1 MMNNQNQNKN
11 QQNNQNKN
19 QQNNQNQDNQN
30 NTPFEN
36 TDVLPS
42 TGDTSESTTNAAPG
56 TSGSASTGNNST
68 SGSGSSGS
76 SSTAT
81 QSKPSG
87 STTQTTNKNNSKITP
102 FELER
107 INQKLAQA
115 KQFDSIQDA
124 LTTVLDDSE
133 GAGLGLVILI
143 LMLEKIGMSKENFQT
158 ITNDSETITRIT
170 LPLSEEIQN
179 EINTISEEFSNA
191 IQDLPQFPQNIEKLN
206 KLLDSDDSKIS
217 DIANQISNDVAL
229 TGELLKTVNSAAFSL
244 QTPCSSI
251 SDAVKMIGTRG
262 IKNMLYSIGSLNIF
276 AAQTKKNEDLWK
288 HSYQVA
294 FYSYNLAKNF
304 CKSDNS
310 VVEDSFVCGLLHD
323 MGKVIF
329 ETNCPEY
336 IENVKKICKDKIT
349 SLDLFEKI
357 ISGVNHG
364 EIGAKIA
371 EKWNFPESIIN
382 VIRFH
387 HSPGN
392 APEAAKTLTTIIY
405 IADLM
410 VHYHNS
416 DIQYSQIDNV
426 GLLNEMMKKIPEESM
441 SIQEYVKFE
450 KEYLQYVTYTNSDV
464 ADYYYIVVDFKTF
477 KDVTRPHVVLRNIK
491 TGEEIKTKIKHPQNI
506 AHSVLFVFSSS
517 VDGLLS

>member
-1 MMNNQNQNKN
+1 MSIDDDKRSGLNYAVELIMKNRFDSNVFDELVVNAKKANTKRIYFQEKNLDIFNLDDYNIGMKTFKNDTLNNIKYYLQKQKDAGLYVKLIL
-11 QQNNQNKN
+11 QI
-19 QQNNQNQDNQN
+19 QN
-30 NTPFEN
+30 NTIKIE
-36 TDVLPS
+36 V
-42 TGDTSESTTNAAPG
+42 
-56 TSGSASTGNNST
+56 
-68 SGSGSSGS
+68 
-76 SSTAT
+76 
-81 QSKPSG
+81 
-87 STTQTTNKNNSKITP
+87 KNNSKITP

-416 DIQYSQIDNV
+416 DIQYSQIDKNILKQFNITCESQFQQIAEKLKNV
-426 GLLNEMMKKIPEESM
+426 
-441 SIQEYVKFE
+441 FE
-450 KEYLQYVTYTNSDV
+450 NS
-464 ADYYYIVVDFKTF
+464 Y
-477 KDVTRPHVVLRNIK
+477 
-491 TGEEIKTKIKHPQNI
+491 
-506 AHSVLFVFSSS
+506 
-517 VDGLLS
+517 

>member
-1 MMNNQNQNKN
+1 MEKKVNIDNEKIKTAIRTGIPISIKTYTLPHDMEVYMGEILSLFLTELNQPHMIQYLTYSLNELVVNAKKANTKRIYFQEKNLDIFSLDDYNIGMKTFKNDTLNNIKYYLQKQKDAGLYVKLIL
-11 QQNNQNKN
+11 QI
-19 QQNNQNQDNQN
+19 QN
-30 NTPFEN
+30 NTIKIE
-36 TDVLPS
+36 V
-42 TGDTSESTTNAAPG
+42 
-56 TSGSASTGNNST
+56 
-68 SGSGSSGS
+68 
-76 SSTAT
+76 
-81 QSKPSG
+81 
-87 STTQTTNKNNSKITP
+87 KNNSKITP

-387 HSPGN
+387 HSLGN
-392 APEAAKTLTTIIY
+392 APEATKTLTTIIY

-416 DIQYSQIDNV
+416 DIQYSQIDKNILKQFNITCESQFQQIAEKLKNV
-426 GLLNEMMKKIPEESM
+426 
-441 SIQEYVKFE
+441 FE
-450 KEYLQYVTYTNSDV
+450 NS
-464 ADYYYIVVDFKTF
+464 Y
-477 KDVTRPHVVLRNIK
+477 
-491 TGEEIKTKIKHPQNI
+491 
-506 AHSVLFVFSSS
+506 
-517 VDGLLS
+517 

>member
-1 MMNNQNQNKN
+1 MNRKVDIDTEKVKTAIRTGIPISITTYTLPHDMEMYMGEILSLFLTELNQTHMIQYLTYSLNELVVNAKKANTKRIYFKEKNLNIFDLNDYNKGMKTFKN
-11 QQNNQNKN
+11 DTLNNINYYLKLQKDAGLYVRLILQVKN
-19 QQNNQNQDNQN
+19 NNIKI
-30 NTPFEN
+30 E
-36 TDVLPS
+36 VR
-42 TGDTSESTTNAAPG
+42 
-56 TSGSASTGNNST
+56 
-68 SGSGSSGS
+68 
-76 SSTAT
+76 
-81 QSKPSG
+81 
-87 STTQTTNKNNSKITP
+87 NNSKITP
-102 FELER
+102 FEKER
-107 INQKLAQA
+107 IQQKLEQAQ
-115 KQFDSIQDA
+115 QYESIQDA

-143 LMLEKIGMSKENFQT
+143 LMLEKIGMTKENFQT
-158 ITNDSETITRIT
+158 ITNDTETITKIT
-170 LPLSEEIQN
+170 LPLSEETQK
-179 EINTISEEFSNA
+179 EIDTISKEFSNA

-244 QTPCSSI
+244 QTPCSNI
-251 SDAVKMIGTRG
+251 ADAVKMIGTRG
-262 IKNMLYSIGSLNIF
+262 VKNMLYSIGSLNIF

-336 IENVKKICKDKIT
+336 LENVKKICKDKIT

-387 HSPGN
+387 HSPEN
-392 APEAAKTLTTIIY
+392 APEATKILAAIIY

-416 DIQYSQIDNV
+416 DIQYCQIDKNILEKFNITCENQFQQIADKLKTV
-426 GLLNEMMKKIPEESM
+426 FES
-441 SIQEYVKFE
+441 
-450 KEYLQYVTYTNSDV
+450 TY
-464 ADYYYIVVDFKTF
+464 
-477 KDVTRPHVVLRNIK
+477 
-491 TGEEIKTKIKHPQNI
+491 
-506 AHSVLFVFSSS
+506 
-517 VDGLLS
+517 

>member
-1 MMNNQNQNKN
+1 MEKKVNIDNEKIKTAIRTGIPISIKTYTLPHDMEVYMGEILSLFLTELNQPHMIQYLTYSLNELVVNAKKANTKRIYFQEKNLDIFSLDDYNIGMKTFKNDTLNNIKYYLQKQKDAGLYVKLIL
-11 QQNNQNKN
+11 QI
-19 QQNNQNQDNQN
+19 QN
-30 NTPFEN
+30 NTIKIE
-36 TDVLPS
+36 V
-42 TGDTSESTTNAAPG
+42 
-56 TSGSASTGNNST
+56 
-68 SGSGSSGS
+68 
-76 SSTAT
+76 
-81 QSKPSG
+81 
-87 STTQTTNKNNSKITP
+87 KNNSKITP

-170 LPLSEEIQN
+170 LPLSEETQK
-179 EINTISEEFSNA
+179 EIDTISEEFSNA

-336 IENVKKICKDKIT
+336 LENVKKICKDKIT

-416 DIQYSQIDNV
+416 DIQYSQIDKNILKQFNITCESQFQQIAEKLKNV
-426 GLLNEMMKKIPEESM
+426 
-441 SIQEYVKFE
+441 FE
-450 KEYLQYVTYTNSDV
+450 NS
-464 ADYYYIVVDFKTF
+464 Y
-477 KDVTRPHVVLRNIK
+477 
-491 TGEEIKTKIKHPQNI
+491 
-506 AHSVLFVFSSS
+506 
-517 VDGLLS
+517 

>member
-1 MMNNQNQNKN
+1 MLKLKLYFLSTLCYYVSMNRKVDIDTEKVRTAIRIGIPISITTYTLPHDMEIYMGEILTLFLTELNQTHMIQYLTYSLNELVVNAKKANTKRIYFQEKNLNIFDINDYNKGMKTFKN
-11 QQNNQNKN
+11 DTLNNINYYLKLQKDAGLYVRLKLQVKN
-19 QQNNQNQDNQN
+19 NNIII
-30 NTPFEN
+30 E
-36 TDVLPS
+36 VR
-42 TGDTSESTTNAAPG
+42 
-56 TSGSASTGNNST
+56 
-68 SGSGSSGS
+68 
-76 SSTAT
+76 
-81 QSKPSG
+81 
-87 STTQTTNKNNSKITP
+87 NNSKITP
-102 FELER
+102 FEKER
-107 INQKLAQA
+107 IQQQLEQAQ
-115 KQFDSIQDA
+115 QYDSIQDA
-124 LTTVLDDSE
+124 LTTVIDDSE

-143 LMLEKIGMSKENFQT
+143 LMLQKIGMTKENFQI
-158 ITNDSETITRIT
+158 ITNDTETITRIT
-170 LPLSEEIQN
+170 LPISEETQK

-191 IQDLPQFPQNIEKLN
+191 IQDLPQFPQNIERLN

-217 DIANQISNDVAL
+217 EIANQISNDVAL

-244 QTPCSSI
+244 HTPCSNI
-251 SDAVKMIGTRG
+251 TDAVKMIGTKG
-262 IKNMLYSIGSLNIF
+262 VKNMLYSIGSLNIF

-304 CKSDNS
+304 CKIDNS

-323 MGKVIF
+323 MGKIIF

-336 IENVKKICKDKIT
+336 IENVKKICKDKIA

-387 HSPGN
+387 HSPEN
-392 APEAAKTLTTIIY
+392 APESTKKLATIIY

-416 DIQYSQIDNV
+416 DIQYCQIDKNILGKFNITCENQFQQIADKLKTV
-426 GLLNEMMKKIPEESM
+426 FES
-441 SIQEYVKFE
+441 
-450 KEYLQYVTYTNSDV
+450 TY
-464 ADYYYIVVDFKTF
+464 
-477 KDVTRPHVVLRNIK
+477 
-491 TGEEIKTKIKHPQNI
+491 
-506 AHSVLFVFSSS
+506 
-517 VDGLLS
+517 

>member
-1 MMNNQNQNKN
+1 MNRKVDIDTEKVKTAIRTGIPISITTYTLPHDMEMYMGEILSLFLTELNQTHMIQYLTYSLNELVVNAKKANTKRIYFKEKN
-11 QQNNQNKN
+11 LNIFDLNDYNEGMKTFKNDTLNNINYYLKLQKDAGLYVRLILQVKN
-19 QQNNQNQDNQN
+19 NNIKI
-30 NTPFEN
+30 E
-36 TDVLPS
+36 VR
-42 TGDTSESTTNAAPG
+42 
-56 TSGSASTGNNST
+56 
-68 SGSGSSGS
+68 
-76 SSTAT
+76 
-81 QSKPSG
+81 
-87 STTQTTNKNNSKITP
+87 NNSKITP
-102 FELER
+102 FEKER
-107 INQKLAQA
+107 IQQKLEQAQ
-115 KQFDSIQDA
+115 QYESIQDA

-143 LMLEKIGMSKENFQT
+143 LMLEKIGMTKENFQT
-158 ITNDSETITRIT
+158 ITNETETITKIT
-170 LPLSEEIQN
+170 LPLSEETQK
-179 EINTISEEFSNA
+179 EIDTISKEFSNA

-336 IENVKKICKDKIT
+336 LENVKKICKDKIT

-387 HSPGN
+387 HSPEN
-392 APEAAKTLTTIIY
+392 APEATKILAAIIY

-416 DIQYSQIDNV
+416 DIQYCQIDKNI
-426 GLLNEMMKKIPEESM
+426 LKKFNITCENQFQQIADKLKTVFES
-441 SIQEYVKFE
+441 
-450 KEYLQYVTYTNSDV
+450 TY
-464 ADYYYIVVDFKTF
+464 
-477 KDVTRPHVVLRNIK
+477 
-491 TGEEIKTKIKHPQNI
+491 
-506 AHSVLFVFSSS
+506 
-517 VDGLLS
+517 

>member
-1 MMNNQNQNKN
+1 MEKNVNIDSEKIKTAIRTGIPISIKTYTLPHDMEVYMGEILSLFLTELNQPHMIQYLTYSLNELVVNAKKANTKRIYFQEKNLDIFNLDDYNIGMKTFKNDTLNNIKYYLQKQKDAGLYVKLIL
-11 QQNNQNKN
+11 QI
-19 QQNNQNQDNQN
+19 QN
-30 NTPFEN
+30 NTIKIE
-36 TDVLPS
+36 V
-42 TGDTSESTTNAAPG
+42 
-56 TSGSASTGNNST
+56 
-68 SGSGSSGS
+68 
-76 SSTAT
+76 
-81 QSKPSG
+81 
-87 STTQTTNKNNSKITP
+87 KNNSKITP

-170 LPLSEEIQN
+170 LPLSEETQK
-179 EINTISEEFSNA
+179 EIDTISKEFSNA

-229 TGELLKTVNSAAFSL
+229 TGELLKTVNSAAFAL

-416 DIQYSQIDNV
+416 DIQYSQIDKNI
-426 GLLNEMMKKIPEESM
+426 LKQFNITCESQFQQ
-441 SIQEYVKFE
+441 IADKLKTVFE
-450 KEYLQYVTYTNSDV
+450 STY
-464 ADYYYIVVDFKTF
+464 
-477 KDVTRPHVVLRNIK
+477 
-491 TGEEIKTKIKHPQNI
+491 
-506 AHSVLFVFSSS
+506 
-517 VDGLLS
+517 

>member
-1 MMNNQNQNKN
+1 MNRKVDIDTEKVKTAIRTGIPISITTYTLPHDMEMYMGEILSLFLTELNQTHMIQYLTYSLNELVVNAKKANTKRIYFKEKN
-11 QQNNQNKN
+11 LNIFDLNDYNRGMKTFKNDTLNNINYYLKLQKDAGLYVRLILQVKN
-19 QQNNQNQDNQN
+19 NNIII
-30 NTPFEN
+30 E
-36 TDVLPS
+36 VR
-42 TGDTSESTTNAAPG
+42 
-56 TSGSASTGNNST
+56 
-68 SGSGSSGS
+68 
-76 SSTAT
+76 
-81 QSKPSG
+81 
-87 STTQTTNKNNSKITP
+87 NNSKITP
-102 FELER
+102 FEKER
-107 INQKLAQA
+107 IQQKLEQAQ
-115 KQFDSIQDA
+115 QYESIQDA

-143 LMLEKIGMSKENFQT
+143 LMLEKIGMTKENFQA
-158 ITNDSETITRIT
+158 ITNDTETITRIT
-170 LPLSEEIQN
+170 LPLSEETQK
-179 EINTISEEFSNA
+179 EIDTISKEFSNA

-251 SDAVKMIGTRG
+251 PDAVKMIGTRG

-304 CKSDNS
+304 CKNDNS

-387 HSPGN
+387 HSPEN
-392 APEAAKTLTTIIY
+392 APEATKILAAIIY
-405 IADLM
+405 IANLM

-416 DIQYSQIDNV
+416 DIQYCQIDKNILEKFNITCENQFQQIADKLKTV
-426 GLLNEMMKKIPEESM
+426 FES
-441 SIQEYVKFE
+441 
-450 KEYLQYVTYTNSDV
+450 TY
-464 ADYYYIVVDFKTF
+464 
-477 KDVTRPHVVLRNIK
+477 
-491 TGEEIKTKIKHPQNI
+491 
-506 AHSVLFVFSSS
+506 
-517 VDGLLS
+517 

>member
-1 MMNNQNQNKN
+1 MEKNVNIDSEKIKTAIRTGIPISIKTYTLPHDMEVYMGEILSLFLTELNQPHMIQYLTYSLNELVVNAKKANTKRIYFQEKNLDIFNLDDYNIGMKTFKNDTLNNIKYYLQKQKDAGLYVKLIL
-11 QQNNQNKN
+11 QI
-19 QQNNQNQDNQN
+19 QN
-30 NTPFEN
+30 NTIKIE
-36 TDVLPS
+36 V
-42 TGDTSESTTNAAPG
+42 
-56 TSGSASTGNNST
+56 
-68 SGSGSSGS
+68 
-76 SSTAT
+76 
-81 QSKPSG
+81 
-87 STTQTTNKNNSKITP
+87 KNNSKITP

-170 LPLSEEIQN
+170 LPLSEETQK
-179 EINTISEEFSNA
+179 EIDTISEEFSNA

-416 DIQYSQIDNV
+416 DIQYSQIDKNILKKFNITCENQFQQIADKLKNV
-426 GLLNEMMKKIPEESM
+426 
-441 SIQEYVKFE
+441 F
-450 KEYLQYVTYTNSDV
+450 D
-464 ADYYYIVVDFKTF
+464 
-477 KDVTRPHVVLRNIK
+477 
-491 TGEEIKTKIKHPQNI
+491 
-506 AHSVLFVFSSS
+506 SSY
-517 VDGLLS
+517 

>member
-1 MMNNQNQNKN
+1 MEKNVNIDSEKIKTAIRTGIPISIKTYTLPHDMEVYMGEILSLFLTELNQPHMIQYLTYSLNELVVNAKKANTKRIYFQEKNLDIFNLDDYNIGMKTFKNDTLNNIKYYLQKQKDAGLYVKLIL
-11 QQNNQNKN
+11 QI
-19 QQNNQNQDNQN
+19 QN
-30 NTPFEN
+30 NTIKIE
-36 TDVLPS
+36 V
-42 TGDTSESTTNAAPG
+42 
-56 TSGSASTGNNST
+56 
-68 SGSGSSGS
+68 
-76 SSTAT
+76 
-81 QSKPSG
+81 
-87 STTQTTNKNNSKITP
+87 KNNSKITP

-158 ITNDSETITRIT
+158 ITNDTETITRIT
-170 LPLSEEIQN
+170 LPLSEETQK
-179 EINTISEEFSNA
+179 EIDTISEEFSNA

-229 TGELLKTVNSAAFSL
+229 TGELLKTVNSAAFAL

-336 IENVKKICKDKIT
+336 LENVKKICKDKIT

-416 DIQYSQIDNV
+416 DIQYSQIDKNILKQFNITCESQFQQIAEKLKNV
-426 GLLNEMMKKIPEESM
+426 
-441 SIQEYVKFE
+441 FE
-450 KEYLQYVTYTNSDV
+450 NS
-464 ADYYYIVVDFKTF
+464 Y
-477 KDVTRPHVVLRNIK
+477 
-491 TGEEIKTKIKHPQNI
+491 
-506 AHSVLFVFSSS
+506 
-517 VDGLLS
+517 

>member
-1 MMNNQNQNKN
+1 MKKNVNIDSEKIKTAIRTGIPISIKTYTLPHDMEVYMGEILSLFLTELNQPHMIQYLTYSLNELVVNAKKANTKRIYFQEKNLDIFNLDDYNIGMKTFKNDTLNNIKYYLQKQKDAGLYVKLIL
-11 QQNNQNKN
+11 QI
-19 QQNNQNQDNQN
+19 QN
-30 NTPFEN
+30 NTIKIE
-36 TDVLPS
+36 V
-42 TGDTSESTTNAAPG
+42 
-56 TSGSASTGNNST
+56 
-68 SGSGSSGS
+68 
-76 SSTAT
+76 
-81 QSKPSG
+81 
-87 STTQTTNKNNSKITP
+87 KNNSKITP

-158 ITNDSETITRIT
+158 ITNETETITRIT

-217 DIANQISNDVAL
+217 EIANQISNDVAL
-229 TGELLKTVNSAAFSL
+229 TGELLKTVNSAAFAL

-251 SDAVKMIGTRG
+251 SDAVKMMGTRG

-294 FYSYNLAKNF
+294 FYSYNLAKNL
-304 CKSDNS
+304 CKNNS
-310 VVEDSFVCGLLHD
+310 LVIEDSFVCGLLHD

-336 IENVKKICKDKIT
+336 IDNVKKICKDKIT

-416 DIQYSQIDNV
+416 DIQYSQIDKNILKQFNITCESQFQQIAEKLKNV
-426 GLLNEMMKKIPEESM
+426 
-441 SIQEYVKFE
+441 FE
-450 KEYLQYVTYTNSDV
+450 NS
-464 ADYYYIVVDFKTF
+464 Y
-477 KDVTRPHVVLRNIK
+477 
-491 TGEEIKTKIKHPQNI
+491 
-506 AHSVLFVFSSS
+506 
-517 VDGLLS
+517 

>member
-1 MMNNQNQNKN
+1 MNRKVDIDTEKVKTAIRTGIPISITTYTLPHDMEMYMGEILSLFLTELNQTHMIQYLTYSLNELVVNAKKANTKRIYFKEKNLNIFDLNDYNKGMKTFKN
-11 QQNNQNKN
+11 DTLNNINYYLKLQKDAGLYVRLILQVKN
-19 QQNNQNQDNQN
+19 NNIKI
-30 NTPFEN
+30 E
-36 TDVLPS
+36 VR
-42 TGDTSESTTNAAPG
+42 
-56 TSGSASTGNNST
+56 
-68 SGSGSSGS
+68 
-76 SSTAT
+76 
-81 QSKPSG
+81 
-87 STTQTTNKNNSKITP
+87 NNSKITP
-102 FELER
+102 FEKER
-107 INQKLAQA
+107 IQQKLEQAQ
-115 KQFDSIQDA
+115 QYESIQDA

-143 LMLEKIGMSKENFQT
+143 LMLEKIGMTKENFQT
-158 ITNDSETITRIT
+158 ITNDTETITRIT
-170 LPLSEEIQN
+170 LPLSEETQK
-179 EINTISEEFSNA
+179 EIDTISEEFSNA

-244 QTPCSSI
+244 QTPCSNI
-251 SDAVKMIGTRG
+251 ADAVKMIGTRG
-262 IKNMLYSIGSLNIF
+262 VKNMLYSIGSLNIF

-336 IENVKKICKDKIT
+336 LENVKKICKDKIT

-387 HSPGN
+387 HSPEN
-392 APEAAKTLTTIIY
+392 APEATKILAAIIY

-416 DIQYSQIDNV
+416 DIQYCQIDKNILEKFNITCENQFQQIADKLKTV
-426 GLLNEMMKKIPEESM
+426 FES
-441 SIQEYVKFE
+441 
-450 KEYLQYVTYTNSDV
+450 TY
-464 ADYYYIVVDFKTF
+464 
-477 KDVTRPHVVLRNIK
+477 
-491 TGEEIKTKIKHPQNI
+491 
-506 AHSVLFVFSSS
+506 
-517 VDGLLS
+517 

>member
-1 MMNNQNQNKN
+1 MNRKVDIDTEKVKTAIRTGIPISITTYTLPHDMEMYMGEILSLFLTELNQTHMIQYLTYSLNELVVNAKKANTKRIYFKEKNLNIFDLNDYNKGMKTFKN
-11 QQNNQNKN
+11 DTLNNINYYLKLQKDAGLYVRLILQVKN
-19 QQNNQNQDNQN
+19 NNIKI
-30 NTPFEN
+30 E
-36 TDVLPS
+36 VR
-42 TGDTSESTTNAAPG
+42 
-56 TSGSASTGNNST
+56 
-68 SGSGSSGS
+68 
-76 SSTAT
+76 
-81 QSKPSG
+81 
-87 STTQTTNKNNSKITP
+87 NNSKITP
-102 FELER
+102 FEKER
-107 INQKLAQA
+107 IQQKLEQAQ
-115 KQFDSIQDA
+115 QYESIQDA

-143 LMLEKIGMSKENFQT
+143 LMLEKIGMTKENFQT
-158 ITNDSETITRIT
+158 ITNDTETITRIT
-170 LPLSEEIQN
+170 LPLSEETQK
-179 EINTISEEFSNA
+179 EIDTISEEFSNA

-244 QTPCSSI
+244 QTPCSNI
-251 SDAVKMIGTRG
+251 ADAVKMIGTRG

-336 IENVKKICKDKIT
+336 LENVKKICKDKIT

-387 HSPGN
+387 HSPEN
-392 APEAAKTLTTIIY
+392 APETTKILATIIY

-416 DIQYSQIDNV
+416 DIQYCQIDKNILEKFNITCENQFQQIADKLKTV
-426 GLLNEMMKKIPEESM
+426 FES
-441 SIQEYVKFE
+441 
-450 KEYLQYVTYTNSDV
+450 TY
-464 ADYYYIVVDFKTF
+464 
-477 KDVTRPHVVLRNIK
+477 
-491 TGEEIKTKIKHPQNI
+491 
-506 AHSVLFVFSSS
+506 
-517 VDGLLS
+517 

>member
-1 MMNNQNQNKN
+1 MEKNVNIDSEKIKTAIRTGIPISIKTYTLPHDMEVYMGEILSLFLTELNQPHMIQYLTYSLNELVVNAKKANTKRIYFQKKNLDIFNLDDYNIGMKTFKNDTLNNIKYYLQKQKDAGLYVKLIL
-11 QQNNQNKN
+11 QI
-19 QQNNQNQDNQN
+19 QN
-30 NTPFEN
+30 NTIKIE
-36 TDVLPS
+36 V
-42 TGDTSESTTNAAPG
+42 
-56 TSGSASTGNNST
+56 
-68 SGSGSSGS
+68 
-76 SSTAT
+76 
-81 QSKPSG
+81 
-87 STTQTTNKNNSKITP
+87 KNNSKITP

-170 LPLSEEIQN
+170 LPLSEETQK
-179 EINTISEEFSNA
+179 EIDTISKEFSNA

-229 TGELLKTVNSAAFSL
+229 TGELLKTVNSAAFAL

-416 DIQYSQIDNV
+416 DIQYSQIDKNI
-426 GLLNEMMKKIPEESM
+426 LKQFNITCESQFQQ
-441 SIQEYVKFE
+441 IADKLKTVFE
-450 KEYLQYVTYTNSDV
+450 STY
-464 ADYYYIVVDFKTF
+464 
-477 KDVTRPHVVLRNIK
+477 
-491 TGEEIKTKIKHPQNI
+491 
-506 AHSVLFVFSSS
+506 
-517 VDGLLS
+517 

>member
-1 MMNNQNQNKN
+1 MNRKVDIDTEKVKTAIRTGIPISITTYTLPHDMEMYMGEILSLFLTELNQTHMIQYLTYSLNELVVNAKKANTKRIYFKEKNLNIFDLNDYNKGMKTFKN
-11 QQNNQNKN
+11 DTLNNINYYLKLQKDAGLYVRLILQVKN
-19 QQNNQNQDNQN
+19 NNIKI
-30 NTPFEN
+30 E
-36 TDVLPS
+36 VR
-42 TGDTSESTTNAAPG
+42 
-56 TSGSASTGNNST
+56 
-68 SGSGSSGS
+68 
-76 SSTAT
+76 
-81 QSKPSG
+81 
-87 STTQTTNKNNSKITP
+87 NNSKITP
-102 FELER
+102 FEKER
-107 INQKLAQA
+107 IQQKLEQAQ
-115 KQFDSIQDA
+115 QYESIQDA

-143 LMLEKIGMSKENFQT
+143 LMLEKIGMTKENFQT
-158 ITNDSETITRIT
+158 ITNDTETITRIT
-170 LPLSEEIQN
+170 LPLSEETQK
-179 EINTISEEFSNA
+179 EIDTISEEFSNA

-244 QTPCSSI
+244 QTPCSNI
-251 SDAVKMIGTRG
+251 ADAVKMIGTRG
-262 IKNMLYSIGSLNIF
+262 VKNMLYSIGSLNIF

-310 VVEDSFVCGLLHD
+310 VVEDSFLCGLLHD

-336 IENVKKICKDKIT
+336 LENVKKICKDKIT

-387 HSPGN
+387 HSPEN
-392 APEAAKTLTTIIY
+392 APEATKILAAIIY

-416 DIQYSQIDNV
+416 DIQYCQIDKNILEKFNITCENQFQQIADKLKTV
-426 GLLNEMMKKIPEESM
+426 FES
-441 SIQEYVKFE
+441 
-450 KEYLQYVTYTNSDV
+450 TY
-464 ADYYYIVVDFKTF
+464 
-477 KDVTRPHVVLRNIK
+477 
-491 TGEEIKTKIKHPQNI
+491 
-506 AHSVLFVFSSS
+506 
-517 VDGLLS
+517 

>member
-1 MMNNQNQNKN
+1 MNRKVDIDTEKVQTAIRTGIPISITTYTLPHDMEMYMGEILSLFLTELNQTHMIQYLTYSLNELVVNAKKANTKRIYFKEKNLNIFDLNDYNKGMKTFKN
-11 QQNNQNKN
+11 DTLNNINYYLKLQKDAGLYVRLILQVKN
-19 QQNNQNQDNQN
+19 NNIII
-30 NTPFEN
+30 E
-36 TDVLPS
+36 VR
-42 TGDTSESTTNAAPG
+42 
-56 TSGSASTGNNST
+56 
-68 SGSGSSGS
+68 
-76 SSTAT
+76 
-81 QSKPSG
+81 
-87 STTQTTNKNNSKITP
+87 NNSKITP
-102 FELER
+102 FEKER
-107 INQKLAQA
+107 IQQKLEQAQ
-115 KQFDSIQDA
+115 QYESIQDA

-143 LMLEKIGMSKENFQT
+143 LMLEKIGMTKENFQT
-158 ITNDSETITRIT
+158 ITNDTETITKIT
-170 LPLSEEIQN
+170 LPLSEETQK
-179 EINTISEEFSNA
+179 EIDTISKEFSNA

-251 SDAVKMIGTRG
+251 ADAVKMMGTRG

-387 HSPGN
+387 HSPEN
-392 APEAAKTLTTIIY
+392 APEATKILAAIIY
-405 IADLM
+405 IANLM

-416 DIQYSQIDNV
+416 DIQYCQIDKNILEKFNITCENQFQQIADKLKTV
-426 GLLNEMMKKIPEESM
+426 FES
-441 SIQEYVKFE
+441 
-450 KEYLQYVTYTNSDV
+450 TY
-464 ADYYYIVVDFKTF
+464 
-477 KDVTRPHVVLRNIK
+477 
-491 TGEEIKTKIKHPQNI
+491 
-506 AHSVLFVFSSS
+506 
-517 VDGLLS
+517 

>member
-1 MMNNQNQNKN
+1 MEKNVNIDSEKIKTAIRTGIPISIKTYTLPHDMEVYMGEILSLFLTELNQPHMIQYLTYSLNELVVNAKKANTKRIYFQEKNLDIFNLDDYNIGMKTFKNDTLNNIKYYLQKQKDAGLYVKLIL
-11 QQNNQNKN
+11 QI
-19 QQNNQNQDNQN
+19 QN
-30 NTPFEN
+30 NTIKIE
-36 TDVLPS
+36 V
-42 TGDTSESTTNAAPG
+42 
-56 TSGSASTGNNST
+56 
-68 SGSGSSGS
+68 
-76 SSTAT
+76 
-81 QSKPSG
+81 
-87 STTQTTNKNNSKITP
+87 KNNSKITP

-170 LPLSEEIQN
+170 LPLSEETQK
-179 EINTISEEFSNA
+179 EIDTISEEFSNA

-262 IKNMLYSIGSLNIF
+262 VKNMLYSIGSLNIF

-336 IENVKKICKDKIT
+336 IDNVKKICKDKIT

-416 DIQYSQIDNV
+416 DIQYSQIDKNILKKFNITCENQFQQIADKLKNV
-426 GLLNEMMKKIPEESM
+426 
-441 SIQEYVKFE
+441 FE
-450 KEYLQYVTYTNSDV
+450 NS
-464 ADYYYIVVDFKTF
+464 Y
-477 KDVTRPHVVLRNIK
+477 
-491 TGEEIKTKIKHPQNI
+491 
-506 AHSVLFVFSSS
+506 
-517 VDGLLS
+517 

>member
-1 MMNNQNQNKN
+1 MEKNVNIDSEKIKTAIRTGIPISIKTYTLPHDMEVYMGEILSLFLTELNQPHMIQYLTYSLNELVVNAKKANTKRIYFQEKNLDIFNLDDYNIGMKTFKNDTLNNIKYYLQKQKDAGLYVKLIL
-11 QQNNQNKN
+11 QI
-19 QQNNQNQDNQN
+19 QN
-30 NTPFEN
+30 NTIKIE
-36 TDVLPS
+36 V
-42 TGDTSESTTNAAPG
+42 
-56 TSGSASTGNNST
+56 
-68 SGSGSSGS
+68 
-76 SSTAT
+76 
-81 QSKPSG
+81 
-87 STTQTTNKNNSKITP
+87 KNNSKITP

-158 ITNDSETITRIT
+158 ITNETETITRIT
-170 LPLSEEIQN
+170 LPLSEETQK
-179 EINTISEEFSNA
+179 EIDTISKEFSNA

-229 TGELLKTVNSAAFSL
+229 TGELLKTVNSAAFAL

-387 HSPGN
+387 HSPEN
-392 APEAAKTLTTIIY
+392 APEATKILAAIIY

-416 DIQYSQIDNV
+416 DIQYCQIDKNI
-426 GLLNEMMKKIPEESM
+426 LKKFNITCENQFQQIADKLKTVFES
-441 SIQEYVKFE
+441 
-450 KEYLQYVTYTNSDV
+450 TY
-464 ADYYYIVVDFKTF
+464 
-477 KDVTRPHVVLRNIK
+477 
-491 TGEEIKTKIKHPQNI
+491 
-506 AHSVLFVFSSS
+506 
-517 VDGLLS
+517 

>member
-1 MMNNQNQNKN
+1 MEKNVNIDSEKIKTAIRTGIPISIKTYTLPHDMEVYMGEILSLFLTELNQPHMIQYLTYSLNELVVNAKKANTKRIYFQEKNLDIFNLDDYNIGMKTFKNDTLNNIKYYLQKQKDAGLYVKLIL
-11 QQNNQNKN
+11 QI
-19 QQNNQNQDNQN
+19 QN
-30 NTPFEN
+30 NTIKIE
-36 TDVLPS
+36 V
-42 TGDTSESTTNAAPG
+42 
-56 TSGSASTGNNST
+56 
-68 SGSGSSGS
+68 
-76 SSTAT
+76 
-81 QSKPSG
+81 
-87 STTQTTNKNNSKITP
+87 KNNSKITP

-158 ITNDSETITRIT
+158 ITNETETITRIT

-217 DIANQISNDVAL
+217 EIANQISNDVAL
-229 TGELLKTVNSAAFSL
+229 TGELLKTVNSAAFAL

-251 SDAVKMIGTRG
+251 SDAVKMMGTRG

-294 FYSYNLAKNF
+294 FYSYNLAKNL
-304 CKSDNS
+304 CKNNS
-310 VVEDSFVCGLLHD
+310 LVIEDSFVCGLLHD

-336 IENVKKICKDKIT
+336 IDNVKKICKDKIT

-416 DIQYSQIDNV
+416 DIQYSQIDKNILKQFNITCESQFQQIAEKLKNV
-426 GLLNEMMKKIPEESM
+426 
-441 SIQEYVKFE
+441 FE
-450 KEYLQYVTYTNSDV
+450 NS
-464 ADYYYIVVDFKTF
+464 Y
-477 KDVTRPHVVLRNIK
+477 
-491 TGEEIKTKIKHPQNI
+491 
-506 AHSVLFVFSSS
+506 
-517 VDGLLS
+517 

>member
-1 MMNNQNQNKN
+1 MNRKVDIDTEKVKTAIRTGIPISITTYTLPHDMEMYMGEILSLFLTELNQTHMIQYLTYSLNELVVNAKKANTKRIYFKEKNLNIFDLNDYNKGMKTFKN
-11 QQNNQNKN
+11 DTLNNINYYLKLQKDAGLYVRLILQVKN
-19 QQNNQNQDNQN
+19 NNIKI
-30 NTPFEN
+30 E
-36 TDVLPS
+36 VR
-42 TGDTSESTTNAAPG
+42 
-56 TSGSASTGNNST
+56 
-68 SGSGSSGS
+68 
-76 SSTAT
+76 
-81 QSKPSG
+81 
-87 STTQTTNKNNSKITP
+87 NNSKITP
-102 FELER
+102 FEKER
-107 INQKLAQA
+107 IQQKLEQAQ
-115 KQFDSIQDA
+115 QYESIQDA

-143 LMLEKIGMSKENFQT
+143 LMLEKIGMTKENFQT

-170 LPLSEEIQN
+170 LPLSEETQK
-179 EINTISEEFSNA
+179 EIDTISEEFSNA

-336 IENVKKICKDKIT
+336 LENVKKICKDKIT

-387 HSPGN
+387 HSPEN
-392 APEAAKTLTTIIY
+392 APEATKILAAIIY

-416 DIQYSQIDNV
+416 DIQYCQIDKNILEKFNITCENQFQQIADKLKTV
-426 GLLNEMMKKIPEESM
+426 FES
-441 SIQEYVKFE
+441 
-450 KEYLQYVTYTNSDV
+450 TY
-464 ADYYYIVVDFKTF
+464 
-477 KDVTRPHVVLRNIK
+477 
-491 TGEEIKTKIKHPQNI
+491 
-506 AHSVLFVFSSS
+506 
-517 VDGLLS
+517 

>member
-1 MMNNQNQNKN
+1 MNRKVDIDTEKVKTAIRTGIPISITTYTLPHDMEMYMGEILSLFLTELNQTHMIQYLTYSLNELVVNAKKANTKRIYFKEKSLNIFDLNDYNEGMKTFKN
-11 QQNNQNKN
+11 DTLNNINYYLKLQKDAGLYVRLILQVKN
-19 QQNNQNQDNQN
+19 NNIKI
-30 NTPFEN
+30 E
-36 TDVLPS
+36 VR
-42 TGDTSESTTNAAPG
+42 
-56 TSGSASTGNNST
+56 
-68 SGSGSSGS
+68 
-76 SSTAT
+76 
-81 QSKPSG
+81 
-87 STTQTTNKNNSKITP
+87 NNSKITP
-102 FELER
+102 FEKER
-107 INQKLAQA
+107 IQQKLEQAQ
-115 KQFDSIQDA
+115 QYESIQDA

-143 LMLEKIGMSKENFQT
+143 LMLEKIGMTKENFQT
-158 ITNDSETITRIT
+158 ITNDTETITRIT
-170 LPLSEEIQN
+170 LPLSEETQK
-179 EINTISEEFSNA
+179 EIDTISEEFSNA

-336 IENVKKICKDKIT
+336 LENVKKICKDKIT

-387 HSPGN
+387 HSPEN
-392 APEAAKTLTTIIY
+392 APEATKILAAIIY

-416 DIQYSQIDNV
+416 DIQYCQIDKNILEKFNITCENQFQQIADKLKTV
-426 GLLNEMMKKIPEESM
+426 FES
-441 SIQEYVKFE
+441 
-450 KEYLQYVTYTNSDV
+450 TY
-464 ADYYYIVVDFKTF
+464 
-477 KDVTRPHVVLRNIK
+477 
-491 TGEEIKTKIKHPQNI
+491 
-506 AHSVLFVFSSS
+506 
-517 VDGLLS
+517 

>member
-1 MMNNQNQNKN
+1 MEKNVNIDSVKIKTAIRTGIPISIKTYTLPHDMEVYMGEILSLFLTELNQPHMIQYLTYSLNELVVNAKKANTKRIYFQEKNLDIFNLDDYNIGMKTFKNDTLNNIKYYLQKQKDAGLYVKLIL
-11 QQNNQNKN
+11 QI
-19 QQNNQNQDNQN
+19 QN
-30 NTPFEN
+30 NTIKIE
-36 TDVLPS
+36 V
-42 TGDTSESTTNAAPG
+42 
-56 TSGSASTGNNST
+56 
-68 SGSGSSGS
+68 
-76 SSTAT
+76 
-81 QSKPSG
+81 
-87 STTQTTNKNNSKITP
+87 KNNSKITP

-143 LMLEKIGMSKENFQT
+143 LMLEKIGMTKENFQT
-158 ITNDSETITRIT
+158 ITNETETITRIT

-217 DIANQISNDVAL
+217 EIANQISNDVAL
-229 TGELLKTVNSAAFSL
+229 TGELLKTVNSAAFAL

-251 SDAVKMIGTRG
+251 SDAVKMMGTRG

-294 FYSYNLAKNF
+294 FYSYNLAKNL
-304 CKSDNS
+304 CKNNS
-310 VVEDSFVCGLLHD
+310 LVIEDSFVCGLLHD

-336 IENVKKICKDKIT
+336 IDNVKKICKDKIT

-416 DIQYSQIDNV
+416 DIQYSQIDKNILKQFNITCESQFQQIAEKLKNV
-426 GLLNEMMKKIPEESM
+426 
-441 SIQEYVKFE
+441 FE
-450 KEYLQYVTYTNSDV
+450 NS
-464 ADYYYIVVDFKTF
+464 Y
-477 KDVTRPHVVLRNIK
+477 
-491 TGEEIKTKIKHPQNI
+491 
-506 AHSVLFVFSSS
+506 
-517 VDGLLS
+517 

>member
-1 MMNNQNQNKN
+1 MEKNVNIDSEKIKTAIRTGIPISIKTYTLPHDMEVYMGEILSLFLTELNQPHMIQYLTYSLNELVVNAKKANTKRIYFQEKNLDIFNLDDYNIGMKTFKNDTLNNIKYYLQKQKDAGLYVKLIL
-11 QQNNQNKN
+11 QI
-19 QQNNQNQDNQN
+19 QN
-30 NTPFEN
+30 NTIKIE
-36 TDVLPS
+36 V
-42 TGDTSESTTNAAPG
+42 
-56 TSGSASTGNNST
+56 
-68 SGSGSSGS
+68 
-76 SSTAT
+76 
-81 QSKPSG
+81 
-87 STTQTTNKNNSKITP
+87 KNNSKITP

-158 ITNDSETITRIT
+158 ITNETETITKIT
-170 LPLSEEIQN
+170 LPLSEETQK
-179 EINTISEEFSNA
+179 EIDTISKEFSNA

-206 KLLDSDDSKIS
+206 KLLDSNDSKIS

-251 SDAVKMIGTRG
+251 ADAVKMIGTRG

-336 IENVKKICKDKIT
+336 IDNVKKICKDKIT

-387 HSPGN
+387 HSPEN
-392 APEAAKTLTTIIY
+392 APEATKILAAIIY
-405 IADLM
+405 IANLM

-416 DIQYSQIDNV
+416 DIQYSQIDKNI
-426 GLLNEMMKKIPEESM
+426 LKKFNITCENQFQQIADKLKTVFES
-441 SIQEYVKFE
+441 
-450 KEYLQYVTYTNSDV
+450 TY
-464 ADYYYIVVDFKTF
+464 
-477 KDVTRPHVVLRNIK
+477 
-491 TGEEIKTKIKHPQNI
+491 
-506 AHSVLFVFSSS
+506 
-517 VDGLLS
+517 

>member
-1 MMNNQNQNKN
+1 MEKNVNIDSEKIKTAIRTGIPISIKTYTLPHDMEVYMGEILSLFLTELNQPHMIQYLTYSLNELVVNAKKANTKRIYFQEKNLDIFNLDDYNIGMKTFKNDTLNNIKYYLQKQKDAGLYVKLIL
-11 QQNNQNKN
+11 QI
-19 QQNNQNQDNQN
+19 QN
-30 NTPFEN
+30 NTIKIE
-36 TDVLPS
+36 V
-42 TGDTSESTTNAAPG
+42 
-56 TSGSASTGNNST
+56 
-68 SGSGSSGS
+68 
-76 SSTAT
+76 
-81 QSKPSG
+81 
-87 STTQTTNKNNSKITP
+87 KNNSKITP

-170 LPLSEEIQN
+170 LPLSEETQK
-179 EINTISEEFSNA
+179 EIDTISEEFSNA

-229 TGELLKTVNSAAFSL
+229 TGELLKTVNSAAFAL

-288 HSYQVA
+288 HSSQVA

-336 IENVKKICKDKIT
+336 LENVKKICKDKIT

-392 APEAAKTLTTIIY
+392 APEATKTLTTIIY

-416 DIQYSQIDNV
+416 DIQYSQIDKNILKKFNITCENQFQQIADKLKNV
-426 GLLNEMMKKIPEESM
+426 
-441 SIQEYVKFE
+441 F
-450 KEYLQYVTYTNSDV
+450 D
-464 ADYYYIVVDFKTF
+464 
-477 KDVTRPHVVLRNIK
+477 
-491 TGEEIKTKIKHPQNI
+491 
-506 AHSVLFVFSSS
+506 SSY
-517 VDGLLS
+517 

>member
-1 MMNNQNQNKN
+1 MEKNVNIDSEKIKTAIRTGIPISIKTYTLPHDMEVYMGEILSLFLTELNQPHMIQYLTYSLNELVVNAKKANTKRIYFQEKNLDIFNLDDYNIGMKTFKNDTLNNIKYYLQKQKDAGLYVKLIL
-11 QQNNQNKN
+11 QI
-19 QQNNQNQDNQN
+19 QN
-30 NTPFEN
+30 NTIKIE
-36 TDVLPS
+36 V
-42 TGDTSESTTNAAPG
+42 
-56 TSGSASTGNNST
+56 
-68 SGSGSSGS
+68 
-76 SSTAT
+76 
-81 QSKPSG
+81 
-87 STTQTTNKNNSKITP
+87 KNNSKITP

-158 ITNDSETITRIT
+158 ITNETETITRIT
-170 LPLSEEIQN
+170 LPLSEETQK

-229 TGELLKTVNSAAFSL
+229 TGELLKTVNSAAFAL

-336 IENVKKICKDKIT
+336 IDNVKKICKDKIT

-416 DIQYSQIDNV
+416 DIQYSQIDKNILKQFNITCESQFQQIAEKLKNV
-426 GLLNEMMKKIPEESM
+426 
-441 SIQEYVKFE
+441 FE
-450 KEYLQYVTYTNSDV
+450 NS
-464 ADYYYIVVDFKTF
+464 Y
-477 KDVTRPHVVLRNIK
+477 
-491 TGEEIKTKIKHPQNI
+491 
-506 AHSVLFVFSSS
+506 
-517 VDGLLS
+517 

>member
-1 MMNNQNQNKN
+1 MEKNVNIDSEKIKTAIRTGIPISIKTYTLPHDMEVYMGEILSLFLTELNQPHMIQYLTYSLNELVVNAKKANTKRIYFQEKNLDIFNLDDYNIGMKTFKNDTLNNIKYYLQKQKDAGLYVKLIL
-11 QQNNQNKN
+11 QI
-19 QQNNQNQDNQN
+19 QN
-30 NTPFEN
+30 NTIKIE
-36 TDVLPS
+36 V
-42 TGDTSESTTNAAPG
+42 
-56 TSGSASTGNNST
+56 
-68 SGSGSSGS
+68 
-76 SSTAT
+76 
-81 QSKPSG
+81 
-87 STTQTTNKNNSKITP
+87 KNNSKITP

-170 LPLSEEIQN
+170 LPLSEETQK
-179 EINTISEEFSNA
+179 EIDTISEEFSNA

-229 TGELLKTVNSAAFSL
+229 TGELLKTVNSAAFAL

-336 IENVKKICKDKIT
+336 IDNVKKICKDKIT

-416 DIQYSQIDNV
+416 DIQYSQIDKNILKQFNITCESQFQQIAEKLKNV
-426 GLLNEMMKKIPEESM
+426 
-441 SIQEYVKFE
+441 FE
-450 KEYLQYVTYTNSDV
+450 NS
-464 ADYYYIVVDFKTF
+464 Y
-477 KDVTRPHVVLRNIK
+477 
-491 TGEEIKTKIKHPQNI
+491 
-506 AHSVLFVFSSS
+506 
-517 VDGLLS
+517 

>member
-1 MMNNQNQNKN
+1 MNRKVDIDTEKVKTAIRTGIPISITTYTLPHDMEMYMGEILSLFLTELNQTHMIQYLAYSLNELVVNAKKANTKRIYFKEKNLNIFDLNDYNKGMKTFKN
-11 QQNNQNKN
+11 DTLNNINYYLKLQKDAGLYVRLILQVKN
-19 QQNNQNQDNQN
+19 NNIKI
-30 NTPFEN
+30 E
-36 TDVLPS
+36 VR
-42 TGDTSESTTNAAPG
+42 
-56 TSGSASTGNNST
+56 
-68 SGSGSSGS
+68 
-76 SSTAT
+76 
-81 QSKPSG
+81 
-87 STTQTTNKNNSKITP
+87 NNSKITP
-102 FELER
+102 FEKER
-107 INQKLAQA
+107 IQQKIERAQ
-115 KQFDSIQDA
+115 QYESIQDA

-143 LMLEKIGMSKENFQT
+143 LMLEKIGMTKENFQT
-158 ITNDSETITRIT
+158 ITNDTETITRIT
-170 LPLSEEIQN
+170 LPLSEETQK
-179 EINTISEEFSNA
+179 EIDTISKEFSNA

-387 HSPGN
+387 HSPEN
-392 APEAAKTLTTIIY
+392 APEATKILAAIIY
-405 IADLM
+405 IANLM

-416 DIQYSQIDNV
+416 DIQYCQIDKNILAKFNITCENQFQQIADKLKTV
-426 GLLNEMMKKIPEESM
+426 FES
-441 SIQEYVKFE
+441 
-450 KEYLQYVTYTNSDV
+450 TY
-464 ADYYYIVVDFKTF
+464 
-477 KDVTRPHVVLRNIK
+477 
-491 TGEEIKTKIKHPQNI
+491 
-506 AHSVLFVFSSS
+506 
-517 VDGLLS
+517 

>member
-1 MMNNQNQNKN
+1 MNRKVDIDTEKVKTAIRTGIPISITTYTLPHDMEMYMGEILSLFLTELNQTHMIQYLTYSLNELVVNAKKANTKRIYFKEKN
-11 QQNNQNKN
+11 LNIFDLNDYNEGMKTFKNDTLNNINYYLKLQKDAGLYVRLILQVKN
-19 QQNNQNQDNQN
+19 NNIKI
-30 NTPFEN
+30 E
-36 TDVLPS
+36 VR
-42 TGDTSESTTNAAPG
+42 
-56 TSGSASTGNNST
+56 
-68 SGSGSSGS
+68 
-76 SSTAT
+76 
-81 QSKPSG
+81 
-87 STTQTTNKNNSKITP
+87 NNSKITP
-102 FELER
+102 FEKER
-107 INQKLAQA
+107 IQQKLEQAQ
-115 KQFDSIQDA
+115 QYESIQDA

-143 LMLEKIGMSKENFQT
+143 LMLEKIGMTKENFQT
-158 ITNDSETITRIT
+158 ITNDTETITRIT
-170 LPLSEEIQN
+170 LPLSEETQK
-179 EINTISEEFSNA
+179 EIDTISEEFSNA

-310 VVEDSFVCGLLHD
+310 VMEDSFVCGLLHD

-336 IENVKKICKDKIT
+336 LENVKKICKDKIT

-387 HSPGN
+387 HSPEN
-392 APEAAKTLTTIIY
+392 APEATKILAAIIY

-416 DIQYSQIDNV
+416 DIQYCQIDKNILEKFNITCENQFQQIADKLKTV
-426 GLLNEMMKKIPEESM
+426 FES
-441 SIQEYVKFE
+441 
-450 KEYLQYVTYTNSDV
+450 TY
-464 ADYYYIVVDFKTF
+464 
-477 KDVTRPHVVLRNIK
+477 
-491 TGEEIKTKIKHPQNI
+491 
-506 AHSVLFVFSSS
+506 
-517 VDGLLS
+517 

>member
-1 MMNNQNQNKN
+1 MEKNVNIDSEKIKTAIRTGIPISIKTYTLPHDMEVYMGEILSLFLTELNQPHMIQYLTYSLNELVVNAKKANTKRIYFQEKNLDIFNLDDYNIGMKTFKNDTLNNIKYYLQKQKDAGLYVKLIL
-11 QQNNQNKN
+11 QI
-19 QQNNQNQDNQN
+19 QN
-30 NTPFEN
+30 NTIKIE
-36 TDVLPS
+36 V
-42 TGDTSESTTNAAPG
+42 
-56 TSGSASTGNNST
+56 
-68 SGSGSSGS
+68 
-76 SSTAT
+76 
-81 QSKPSG
+81 
-87 STTQTTNKNNSKITP
+87 KNNSKITP

-158 ITNDSETITRIT
+158 ITNETETITRIT
-170 LPLSEEIQN
+170 LPLSEETQK

-229 TGELLKTVNSAAFSL
+229 TGELLKTVNSAAFAL

-387 HSPGN
+387 HSLGN
-392 APEAAKTLTTIIY
+392 APEATKTLTTIIY

-416 DIQYSQIDNV
+416 DIQYCQIDKNILEKFNITCESQFQQIAEKLKNV
-426 GLLNEMMKKIPEESM
+426 
-441 SIQEYVKFE
+441 FE
-450 KEYLQYVTYTNSDV
+450 NS
-464 ADYYYIVVDFKTF
+464 Y
-477 KDVTRPHVVLRNIK
+477 
-491 TGEEIKTKIKHPQNI
+491 
-506 AHSVLFVFSSS
+506 
-517 VDGLLS
+517 

>member
-1 MMNNQNQNKN
+1 MEKNVNIDSEKIKTAIRTGIPISIKTYTLPHDMEVYMGEILSLFLTELNQPHMIQYLTYSLNELVVNAKKANTKRIYFQEKNLDIFNLDDYNIGMKTFKNDTLNNIKYYLQKQKDAGLYVKLIL
-11 QQNNQNKN
+11 QI
-19 QQNNQNQDNQN
+19 QN
-30 NTPFEN
+30 NTIKIE
-36 TDVLPS
+36 V
-42 TGDTSESTTNAAPG
+42 
-56 TSGSASTGNNST
+56 
-68 SGSGSSGS
+68 
-76 SSTAT
+76 
-81 QSKPSG
+81 
-87 STTQTTNKNNSKITP
+87 KNNSKITP

-158 ITNDSETITRIT
+158 ITNETETITRIT
-170 LPLSEEIQN
+170 LPLSEETQK
-179 EINTISEEFSNA
+179 EIDTISEEFSNA

-229 TGELLKTVNSAAFSL
+229 TGELLKTVNSAAFAL

-336 IENVKKICKDKIT
+336 IDNVKKICKDKIT

-416 DIQYSQIDNV
+416 DIQYSQIDKNILKQFNITCESQFQQIAEKLKNV
-426 GLLNEMMKKIPEESM
+426 
-441 SIQEYVKFE
+441 FE
-450 KEYLQYVTYTNSDV
+450 NS
-464 ADYYYIVVDFKTF
+464 Y
-477 KDVTRPHVVLRNIK
+477 
-491 TGEEIKTKIKHPQNI
+491 
-506 AHSVLFVFSSS
+506 
-517 VDGLLS
+517 

>member
-1 MMNNQNQNKN
+1 MEKNVNIDSEKIKTAIRTGIPISIKTYTLPHDMEVYMGEILSLFLTELNQPHMIQYLTYSLNELVVNAKKANTKRIYFQEKNLDIFNLDDYNIGMKTFKNDTLNNIKYYLQKQKDAGLYVKLIL
-11 QQNNQNKN
+11 QI
-19 QQNNQNQDNQN
+19 QN
-30 NTPFEN
+30 NTIKIE
-36 TDVLPS
+36 V
-42 TGDTSESTTNAAPG
+42 
-56 TSGSASTGNNST
+56 
-68 SGSGSSGS
+68 
-76 SSTAT
+76 
-81 QSKPSG
+81 
-87 STTQTTNKNNSKITP
+87 KNNSKITP

-416 DIQYSQIDNV
+416 DIQYSQIDKNILKQFNITCESQFQQIAEKLKNV
-426 GLLNEMMKKIPEESM
+426 
-441 SIQEYVKFE
+441 FE
-450 KEYLQYVTYTNSDV
+450 NS
-464 ADYYYIVVDFKTF
+464 Y
-477 KDVTRPHVVLRNIK
+477 
-491 TGEEIKTKIKHPQNI
+491 
-506 AHSVLFVFSSS
+506 
-517 VDGLLS
+517 

>member
-1 MMNNQNQNKN
+1 MNRKVDIDTEKVRTAIRIGIPISITTYTLPHDMEMYMGEILSLFLTELNQPHMIQYLTYSLNELVVNAKKANTKRIYFKEKNLNIFDLNDYNKGMN
-11 QQNNQNKN
+11 TFKNDTLNNINYYLKLQKDAGLYVRLILQVKN
-19 QQNNQNQDNQN
+19 NNIKI
-30 NTPFEN
+30 E
-36 TDVLPS
+36 VR
-42 TGDTSESTTNAAPG
+42 
-56 TSGSASTGNNST
+56 
-68 SGSGSSGS
+68 
-76 SSTAT
+76 
-81 QSKPSG
+81 
-87 STTQTTNKNNSKITP
+87 NNSKITP
-102 FELER
+102 FEKER
-107 INQKLAQA
+107 IQQKLEQAQ
-115 KQFDSIQDA
+115 QYESIQDA

-143 LMLEKIGMSKENFQT
+143 LMLEKIGMTKENFQT

-170 LPLSEEIQN
+170 LPLSEETQK
-179 EINTISEEFSNA
+179 EIDTISEEFSNA

-262 IKNMLYSIGSLNIF
+262 VKNMLYSIGSLNIF

-336 IENVKKICKDKIT
+336 LENVKKICKDKIT

-387 HSPGN
+387 HSPEN
-392 APEAAKTLTTIIY
+392 APEATKILAAIIY

-416 DIQYSQIDNV
+416 DIQYCQIDKNILEKFNITCENQFQQIADKLKTV
-426 GLLNEMMKKIPEESM
+426 FES
-441 SIQEYVKFE
+441 
-450 KEYLQYVTYTNSDV
+450 TY
-464 ADYYYIVVDFKTF
+464 
-477 KDVTRPHVVLRNIK
+477 
-491 TGEEIKTKIKHPQNI
+491 
-506 AHSVLFVFSSS
+506 
-517 VDGLLS
+517 

>member
-1 MMNNQNQNKN
+1 MEKNVNIDSEKIKTAIRTGIPISIKTYTLPHDMEVYMGEILSLFLTELNQPHMIQYLTYSLNELVVNAKKANTKRIYFQEKNLDIFNLDDYNIGMKTFKNDTLNNIKYYLQKQKDAGLYVKLIL
-11 QQNNQNKN
+11 QI
-19 QQNNQNQDNQN
+19 QN
-30 NTPFEN
+30 NTIKIE
-36 TDVLPS
+36 V
-42 TGDTSESTTNAAPG
+42 
-56 TSGSASTGNNST
+56 
-68 SGSGSSGS
+68 
-76 SSTAT
+76 
-81 QSKPSG
+81 
-87 STTQTTNKNNSKITP
+87 KNNSKITP

-158 ITNDSETITRIT
+158 ITNDTETITRIT
-170 LPLSEEIQN
+170 LPLSEETQK
-179 EINTISEEFSNA
+179 EIDTISKEFSNA

-229 TGELLKTVNSAAFSL
+229 TGELLKTVNSAAFAL

-416 DIQYSQIDNV
+416 DIQYSQIDKNILKQFNITCESQFQQIAEKLKNV
-426 GLLNEMMKKIPEESM
+426 FES
-441 SIQEYVKFE
+441 
-450 KEYLQYVTYTNSDV
+450 TY
-464 ADYYYIVVDFKTF
+464 
-477 KDVTRPHVVLRNIK
+477 
-491 TGEEIKTKIKHPQNI
+491 
-506 AHSVLFVFSSS
+506 
-517 VDGLLS
+517 

>member
-1 MMNNQNQNKN
+1 MEKNVNIDSEKIKTAIRTGIPISIKTYTLPHDMEVYMGEILSLFLTELNQPHMIQYLTYSLNELVVNAKKANTKRIYFQEKNLDIFNLDDYNIGMKTFKNDTLNNIKYYLQKQKDAGLYVKLIL
-11 QQNNQNKN
+11 QI
-19 QQNNQNQDNQN
+19 QN
-30 NTPFEN
+30 NTIKIE
-36 TDVLPS
+36 V
-42 TGDTSESTTNAAPG
+42 
-56 TSGSASTGNNST
+56 
-68 SGSGSSGS
+68 
-76 SSTAT
+76 
-81 QSKPSG
+81 
-87 STTQTTNKNNSKITP
+87 KNNSKITP

-170 LPLSEEIQN
+170 LPLSEETQK
-179 EINTISEEFSNA
+179 EIDTISEEFSNA

-229 TGELLKTVNSAAFSL
+229 TGELLKTVNSAAFAL

-416 DIQYSQIDNV
+416 DIQYSQIDKNILKQFNITCESQFQQIAEKLKNV
-426 GLLNEMMKKIPEESM
+426 
-441 SIQEYVKFE
+441 FE
-450 KEYLQYVTYTNSDV
+450 NS
-464 ADYYYIVVDFKTF
+464 Y
-477 KDVTRPHVVLRNIK
+477 
-491 TGEEIKTKIKHPQNI
+491 
-506 AHSVLFVFSSS
+506 
-517 VDGLLS
+517 